1 MSATAM
7 SPTAAGLD
15 GIPSSWELLDS
26 YGGQRTTYAQLWRP
40 ASVAQLQQLFDHARH
55 ERRRV
60 TLRAGGHSFDD
71 QALGDD
77 VVVSMMGF
85 DGIEL
90 LGGGLVRVGA
100 GATWGAIIE
109 KLKRHDLVP
118 AVTVTTEHA
127 TAGGTLAGD
136 CLSRFSCALGR
147 QGAWI
152 ERFTLVT
159 PQGQELDCA
168 RPANPNA
175 PATVQEQVF
184 MGAIGGLGYLGA
196 VVSITFQALPVPG
209 RGRIRVLTTVRK
221 LETFGDLADHLVKRA
236 RTTMRKPGP
245 DPPRPVA
252 LYSALY
258 SGPRGPRQALA
269 FESEFTRRRAGGHP
283 MLLFIPGFRLRILV
297 EWLVRLVPFNR
308 LLWRLAFEVFYKD
321 GGKYVDSLEGF
332 TFFMDANARAKRVAQ
347 SFGSNPQTLEQ
358 TFILPADP
366 SSEETWAQAREH
378 LVSWLE
384 DANALF
390 CELELTPTLD
400 DVLFLP
406 ADLPFDLS
414 STADMAGFAVSYSFE
429 TSDRK
434 RIAKAE
440 HAFVQLA
447 DTLWSDYGGRVH
459 LVKNVRARPATLVS
473 MYGSGAVEF
482 FGLKATVDPD
492 CLLRNAWLERTFGP
506 LLPAACR

>member
-15 GIPSSWELLDS
+15 CIPSSWELLDS
-26 YGGQRTTYAQLWRP
+26 YGGQRTTYAQVWRP
-40 ASVAQLQQLFDHARH
+40 ACVPQLQQLFAHARH

-85 DGIEL
+85 DGIDL
-90 LGGGLVRVGA
+90 LGGGLVMVGA
-100 GATWGAIIE
+100 GATWGAILE
-109 KLKRHDLVP
+109 KLKRHALLP

-159 PQGQELDCA
+159 PQGEELDCA

-175 PATVQEQVF
+175 PATLQEQVF

-221 LETFGDLADHLVKRA
+221 LETFRHLADHLVERA
-236 RTTMRKPGP
+236 KEIPPPGSG
-245 DPPRPVA
+245 RVKPVA
-252 LYSALY
+252 LYAALH
-258 SGPRGPRQALA
+258 SGPSGPRQALA
-269 FESEFTRRRAGGHP
+269 FESRFTTRRAGGHP
-283 MLLFIPGFRLRILV
+283 MLLFLPGFRLRVLV

-308 LLWRLAFEVFYKD
+308 LLWGVAFEVFYKD
-321 GGKYVDSLEGF
+321 GGKYVDSLAGF
-332 TFFMDANARAKRVAQ
+332 TFFMDANARARRVAQ
-347 SFGSNPQTLEQ
+347 RLGFNPQTLEQ

-366 SSEETWAQAREH
+366 RSEETWAEAREH

-406 ADLPFDLS
+406 ADLRFDLS

-440 HAFVQLA
+440 RAFVQLA
-447 DTLWSDYGGRVH
+447 DTLWSDYEGRVH

-482 FGLKATVDPD
+482 FQLKATVDPD
-492 CLLRNAWLERTFGP
+492 CILRNAWLERTFGP